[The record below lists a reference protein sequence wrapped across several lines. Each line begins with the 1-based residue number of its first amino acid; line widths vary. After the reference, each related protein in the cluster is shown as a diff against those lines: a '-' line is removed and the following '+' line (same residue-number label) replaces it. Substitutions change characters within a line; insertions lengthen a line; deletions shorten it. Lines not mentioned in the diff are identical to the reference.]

1 MYVGSG
7 MWVVYSIMTF
17 IVTIKHIEI
26 IYLVNRSPLSTR
38 WQPASHLPCPHGP
51 SSASTLPGE
60 EGMRGGEPRP
70 GRLVTGAGG
79 RRCRGLVTHS
89 NLHDQHPWG
98 LQRVSFPA
106 LHQTISAGGII
117 SLLIER
123 SVISQVMGQQNN
135 KM

>member
-1 MYVGSG
+1 
-7 MWVVYSIMTF
+7 MWVVYSVMTF

-26 IYLVNRSPLSTR
+26 IHLVNRSPLSTR

-89 NLHDQHPWG
+89 NLTNTHG
-98 LQRVSFPA
+98 GCNVSHF
-106 LHQTISAGGII
+106 LYCHQTISAGGII

-123 SVISQVMGQQNN
+123 SVISQVMGQQND